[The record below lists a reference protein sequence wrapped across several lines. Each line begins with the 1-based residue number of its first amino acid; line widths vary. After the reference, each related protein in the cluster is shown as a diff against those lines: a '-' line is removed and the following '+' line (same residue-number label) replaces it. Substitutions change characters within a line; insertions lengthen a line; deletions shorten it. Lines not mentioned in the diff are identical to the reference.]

1 MPKDAERS
9 PIILPP
15 ESEIK
20 GESEQNPA
28 LRSAHRRRRRTS
40 FLVSLML
47 VTLAILMAVDGLYL
61 HFGSSTQPTQSKQI
75 STSLE
80 QTGTLITVPYN
91 TSQLDALAHL
101 VDRMNYKE
109 LASLYVA
116 HMSLDEKLGQMIMTE
131 SEQNTYSDDLN
142 YMITQLHV
150 GGMIMYES
158 HLQTVSQARTTTSLA
173 QQHSKIPLLIS
184 VDEEG
189 GLYVNRLEHIYGAR
203 PGPTEINQTGRLVF
217 DQQQGVKMAHDILS
231 IGLNTDLAPDVD
243 VSIVPGYDTVDRTFG
258 TTAAAVIKYAGPYI
272 EAMQSHGL
280 IACLKHYPGGLGNTP
295 YDAHDILPTDNRS
308 LAQIY
313 ATELAPYKTFINSPN
328 PFMRPAMIMS
338 TDVLIPAVDP
348 VMPTELSHKFMTD
361 ILRTQFGYD
370 GVAITD
376 ALYMGGISDRWSE
389 PEAAVLAIQAGND
402 MILSPMGSARTAAV
416 IEALRQA
423 LQNGHLSM
431 VRVNEAVTRIIA
443 LKMQYHL
450 LPVTLPRNE
459 YILIYLIN
467 MTIGSNR

>member
-1 MPKDAERS
+1 MPKDADRL

-15 ESEIK
+15 RSEIT

-28 LRSAHRRRRRTS
+28 LRSPRPKRRRTG
-40 FLVSLML
+40 FLVSLAL
-47 VTLAILMAVDGLYL
+47 ITLAIIVVVTGMYM
-61 HFGSSTQPTQSKQI
+61 HFGSITPPAQSKQATI
-75 STSLE
+75 SPE
-80 QTGTLITVPYN
+80 QTGPFITAPYN
-91 TSQLDALAHL
+91 TSQLNALTHL

-131 SEQNTYSDDLN
+131 SEQNNYSDDLN

-158 HLQTVSQARTTTSLA
+158 HLQTASQARATTSLA
-173 QQHSKIPLLIS
+173 QQNAKIPLLVS

-189 GLYVNRLEHIYGAR
+189 GLYVNRLEHIYGTR
-203 PGPTEINQTGRLVF
+203 PGPTEISQTGSLAF
-217 DQQQGVKMAHDILS
+217 DQQQGVKMAHDLLPL
-231 IGLNTDLAPDVD
+231 GLNTDLAPDVD
-243 VSIVPGYDTVDRTFG
+243 VSIIPGFDTEDRTFG
-258 TTAAAVIKYAGPYI
+258 TTADAVIKYAGPYI
-272 EAMQSHGL
+272 AAMQSHGL

-313 ATELAPYKTFINSPN
+313 ATELAPYKTFINSPD
-328 PFMRPAMIMS
+328 PFIRPAMIMS
-338 TDVLIPAVDP
+338 TDVLMPAVDP
-348 VMPTELSHKFMTD
+348 VMPAELSHKFMTD

-370 GVAITD
+370 GVVITD

-423 LQNGHLSM
+423 LQDGKLSM
-431 VRVNEAVTRIIA
+431 ARVNEAVTRIIA

-450 LPVTLPRNE
+450 LPVTLPRN
-459 YILIYLIN
+459 
-467 MTIGSNR
+467 

>member
-1 MPKDAERS
+1 MPNDAERS

-15 ESEIK
+15 RSEIK
-20 GESEQNPA
+20 GEPELSHA
-28 LRSAHRRRRRTS
+28 LRSPRQRQRRTG
-40 FLVSLML
+40 FFVSLSL
-47 VTLAILMAVDGLYL
+47 VALAAIVVLTGLFI
-61 HFGSSTQPTQSKQI
+61 HFGSSNSLSPGKQATV
-75 STSLE
+75 SQE
-80 QTGTLITVPYN
+80 HTGPLVKPPYDI
-91 TSQLDALAHL
+91 SQLNDLTHL
-101 VDRMNYKE
+101 VDRMTLKE

-131 SEQNTYSDDLN
+131 SEQNNYSNDLD

-158 HLQTVSQARTTTSLA
+158 HLQTTSQARATTSQA
-173 QQHSKIPLLIS
+173 QQRAKIPLLIS

-203 PGPTEINQTGRLVF
+203 PGPTEISQTGSLDF
-217 DQQQGVKMAHDILS
+217 DRQQGVKMAHDLLS
-231 IGLNTDLAPDVD
+231 LGLNTDLAPDVD
-243 VSIVPGYDTVDRTFG
+243 VTIVPGYDTADRTFG
-258 TTAAAVIKYAGPYI
+258 TTADAVIKYAGPYT

-280 IACLKHYPGGLGNTP
+280 IACIKHYPGGLGATP

-308 LAQIY
+308 RDQIY
-313 ATELAPYKTFINSPN
+313 ATELAPYNALINSPD
-328 PFMRPAMIMS
+328 PLMRPGMIMS
-338 TDVLIPAVDP
+338 TDVLMPAIDP
-348 VMPTELSHKFMTD
+348 VMPAELSHIFMTD

-370 GVAITD
+370 GVVVTD

-389 PEAAVLAIQAGND
+389 PQAAVLAIQAGND

-423 LQNGHLSM
+423 LQDGRLPM
-431 VRVNEAVTRIIA
+431 ARVNEAVTRIIA

-450 LPVTLPRNE
+450 VPVTLPRN
-459 YILIYLIN
+459 
-467 MTIGSNR
+467 

>member
-15 ESEIK
+15 RGEIT
-20 GESEQNPA
+20 GEMEPA
-28 LRSAHRRRRRTS
+28 LAPRNSLKKRSKTGFFIS
-40 FLVSLML
+40 LVL
-47 VTLAILMAVDGLYL
+47 VAMAVIVVLTGLFI
-61 HFGSSTQPTQSKQI
+61 HFGSSNPLAPVVQPTA
-75 STSLE
+75 STE
-80 QTGTLITVPYN
+80 QTGPFVTAPFDQ
-91 TSQLDALAHL
+91 SQVNALTHL
-101 VDRMNYKE
+101 VDRMTYKE

-131 SEQNTYSDDLN
+131 SEQNNYSDDLN

-158 HLQTVSQARTTTSLA
+158 HLQTASQARTTTSQA
-173 QQHSKIPLLIS
+173 QQNAKIPLLIS

-203 PGPTEINQTGRLVF
+203 PGPTEISQTGSLVF
-217 DQQQGVKMAHDILS
+217 DQQQGVKMAHDLLTL
-231 IGLNTDLAPDVD
+231 GLNTDLAPDVD
-243 VSIVPGYDTVDRTFG
+243 VTIVPGYDTADRTFG
-258 TTAAAVIKYAGPYI
+258 TTADVVIKYAGPYI
-272 EAMQSHGL
+272 EAMQSNGL
-280 IACLKHYPGGLGNTP
+280 IACIKHYPGGLGATP

-308 LAQIY
+308 RDQIY
-313 ATELAPYKTFINSPN
+313 ATELAPYQTLVNSPD
-328 PFMRPAMIMS
+328 PLMRPGMIMS
-338 TDVLIPAVDP
+338 TDVLMPAIDP
-348 VMPTELSHKFMTD
+348 VMPAELSHTFMTD
-361 ILRTQFGYD
+361 ILRKQFGYD
-370 GVAITD
+370 GVVVTD

-423 LQNGHLSM
+423 LQDGQLSM
-431 VRVNEAVTRIIA
+431 ARVDEAVTRIIA

-450 LPVTLPRNE
+450 LPVTLPRN
-459 YILIYLIN
+459 
-467 MTIGSNR
+467 

>member
-1 MPKDAERS
+1 MPKDADRS
-9 PIILPP
+9 PIILSPQ
-15 ESEIK
+15 SEIR

-28 LRSAHRRRRRTS
+28 LLSPRPKRRRTGFFVS
-40 FLVSLML
+40 LALVSL
-47 VTLAILMAVDGLYL
+47 TAIVVLTGLYI
-61 HFGSSTQPTQSKQI
+61 HFGSNSNFSPAQKATVS
-75 STSLE
+75 SE
-80 QTGTLITVPYN
+80 QTGTFITTPYN
-91 TSQLDALAHL
+91 SSQLSALTHL

-158 HLQTVSQARTTTSLA
+158 HLQTTSQARATTSLA
-173 QQHSKIPLLIS
+173 QQNAKIPLLVS

-189 GLYVNRLEHIYGAR
+189 GLYVNRLEHIYGSR
-203 PGPTEINQTGRLVF
+203 PGPTEISQTGSLVY
-217 DQQQGVKMAHDILS
+217 DQQQGVKLAHDLLTL
-231 IGLNTDLAPDVD
+231 GLNTDLAPDVD
-243 VSIVPGYDTVDRTFG
+243 VSIIPGYDTVDRTFG
-258 TTAAAVIKYAGPYI
+258 TTADAVIKYAGPYI

-308 LAQIY
+308 RDQIY
-313 ATELAPYKTFINSPN
+313 ATELAPYNTFINSTN
-328 PFMRPAMIMS
+328 PLMRPAMIMS
-338 TDVLIPAVDP
+338 TDVLMPAIDP
-348 VMPTELSHKFMTD
+348 VMPAELSHKFMTD

-370 GVAITD
+370 GVVVTD

-423 LQNGHLSM
+423 LQDGRLSM
-431 VRVNEAVTRIIA
+431 ARVNEAVARIIA

-450 LPVTLPRNE
+450 LPVTLPRN
-459 YILIYLIN
+459 
-467 MTIGSNR
+467 

>member
-1 MPKDAERS
+1 M
-9 PIILPP
+9 
-15 ESEIK
+15 
-20 GESEQNPA
+20 A
-28 LRSAHRRRRRTS
+28 LVALAVIVVLTS
-40 FLVSLML
+40 LF
-47 VTLAILMAVDGLYL
+47 I
-61 HFGSSTQPTQSKQI
+61 HFGSFVSITPDKQA
-75 STSLE
+75 TVPQE
-80 QTGTLITVPYN
+80 QTGPFVKPPYN
-91 TSQLDALAHL
+91 MSQLNALTHL
-101 VDRMNYKE
+101 VDRMTYKE

-116 HMSLDEKLGQMIMTE
+116 QMSLDEKLGQMIMTE
-131 SEQNTYSDDLN
+131 SEQNNYSDDLD

-158 HLQTVSQARTTTSLA
+158 HLQTVSQARATTSQA
-173 QQHSKIPLLIS
+173 QQRAKIPLLTS

-203 PGPTEINQTGRLVF
+203 PGPSEISQTGSLVF
-217 DQQQGVKMAHDILS
+217 DRQQGVKMAHDLLS

-243 VSIVPGYDTVDRTFG
+243 VMIIPGYDTADRTFG
-258 TTAAAVIKYAGPYI
+258 TTADSVIKYAGPYI

-280 IACLKHYPGGLGNTP
+280 IATMKHYPGGLGDTP

-308 LAQIY
+308 RDQIY

-328 PFMRPAMIMS
+328 PLMRPGMIMS
-338 TDVLIPAVDP
+338 TDVLMPAIDP

-370 GVAITD
+370 GVVVTD
-376 ALYMGGISDRWSE
+376 ALYMGGISARWSE

-402 MILSPMGSARTAAV
+402 MILGPMGSARTAAV

-423 LQNGHLSM
+423 LLDGKLSM
-431 VRVNEAVTRIIA
+431 ARVNEAVARIIA

-450 LPVTLPRNE
+450 LPVTLPRN
-459 YILIYLIN
+459 
-467 MTIGSNR
+467 

>member
-1 MPKDAERS
+1 MPNDAERS

-15 ESEIK
+15 RSEIK
-20 GESEQNPA
+20 GEPELSHA
-28 LRSAHRRRRRTS
+28 LRSPRQRQRRTG
-40 FLVSLML
+40 FFVSLSL
-47 VTLAILMAVDGLYL
+47 VALAAIVVLTGLFI
-61 HFGSSTQPTQSKQI
+61 HFGSSNSLSPGKQATV
-75 STSLE
+75 SQE
-80 QTGTLITVPYN
+80 HTGPFVKPPYDI
-91 TSQLDALAHL
+91 SQLNDLTHL
-101 VDRMNYKE
+101 VDRMTLKE

-131 SEQNTYSDDLN
+131 SEQNNYSDDLD

-158 HLQTVSQARTTTSLA
+158 HLQTASQARATTGQA
-173 QQHSKIPLLIS
+173 QQRTKIPLLIS

-189 GLYVNRLEHIYGAR
+189 GLYVHRLEHIYGAR
-203 PGPTEINQTGRLVF
+203 PGPTEISQTGSLDYDR
-217 DQQQGVKMAHDILS
+217 QQGAKMAHDLLTL
-231 IGLNTDLAPDVD
+231 GLNTDLAPDVD
-243 VSIVPGYDTVDRTFG
+243 VMIIPGYDTVDRTFG
-258 TTAAAVIKYAGPYI
+258 TTVDAVIKYAGPYI
-272 EAMQSHGL
+272 EAMQGHGL

-308 LAQIY
+308 RDQIY
-313 ATELAPYKTFINSPN
+313 ATELAPYKTFVNSSN
-328 PFMRPAMIMS
+328 PLMRPGMIMS
-338 TDVLIPAVDP
+338 TDVLMPAIDP
-348 VMPTELSHKFMTD
+348 VMPAELSHIFMTD

-370 GVAITD
+370 GVVVTD

-423 LQNGHLSM
+423 LQDGRLSM
-431 VRVNEAVTRIIA
+431 ARVNEAVARIIA

-450 LPVTLPRNE
+450 VPVTLPRN
-459 YILIYLIN
+459 
-467 MTIGSNR
+467 

>member
-20 GESEQNPA
+20 GELEQNPS
-28 LRSAHRRRRRTS
+28 LQGPRPKRRRIGL
-40 FLVSLML
+40 LVSLAL
-47 VTLAILMAVDGLYL
+47 VTLAILVVMTGLYI
-61 HFGSSTQPTQSKQI
+61 HFGSVIQPAQSQ
-75 STSLE
+75 
-80 QTGTLITVPYN
+80 QTTDTYEHSGAFITAPYN
-91 TSQLDALAHL
+91 PSQLNALAHL

-109 LASLYVA
+109 LAGLYVA

-131 SEQNTYSDDLN
+131 SEQNDYSDDLN

-158 HLQTVSQARTTTSLA
+158 HLQTASQARTTTSLS
-173 QQHSKIPLLIS
+173 QQNAKIPLLIS

-189 GLYVNRLEHIYGAR
+189 GLYVHRLEKIYGAR
-203 PGPTEINQTGRLVF
+203 PGPTEISQTGSLVY
-217 DQQQGVKMAHDILS
+217 DQQQGVKLAHDLLTL
-231 IGLNTDLAPDVD
+231 GLNTDLAPDVD
-243 VSIVPGYDTVDRTFG
+243 VSIIPGYDTEDRTFG
-258 TTAAAVIKYAGPYI
+258 TTAAAVIEYAGPYI

-280 IACLKHYPGGLGNTP
+280 IACLKHYPGGLGDTP

-308 LAQIY
+308 IAQIY

-328 PFMRPAMIMS
+328 PLMRPAMIMS
-338 TDVLIPAVDP
+338 TDVLMPAVDP
-348 VMPTELSHKFMTD
+348 TMPAELSHKFMTD
-361 ILRTQFGYD
+361 ILRNQFGFD

-389 PEAAVLAIQAGND
+389 PQAAVLAIQAGND
-402 MILSPMGSARTAAV
+402 MILSPMGSARTVAV

-423 LQNGHLSM
+423 LQNGQLSM
-431 VRVNEAVTRIIA
+431 ARVNEAVTRIIA
-443 LKMQYHL
+443 LKMQCHL
-450 LPVTLPRNE
+450 LPATLPRN
-459 YILIYLIN
+459 
-467 MTIGSNR
+467 

>member
-15 ESEIK
+15 QSEIR
-20 GESEQNPA
+20 GESVQNPA
-28 LRSAHRRRRRTS
+28 LPSPRPKRRRTG
-40 FLVSLML
+40 FFVSLAL
-47 VTLAILMAVDGLYL
+47 VLLTAIVVLTGLYI
-61 HFGSSTQPTQSKQI
+61 HFGLNPTFSPIQKATVST
-75 STSLE
+75 E
-80 QTGTLITVPYN
+80 QTGPFITAPYN
-91 TSQLDALAHL
+91 MSQLNALTHL

-158 HLQTVSQARTTTSLA
+158 HLQTASQARTTTSLA
-173 QQHSKIPLLIS
+173 QQNAKIPLLTS

-203 PGPTEINQTGRLVF
+203 PGPTEISQTGSLVF
-217 DQQQGVKMAHDILS
+217 DQQQGVKMAHDLLS

-243 VSIVPGYDTVDRTFG
+243 VMIIPGYDTVDRTFG
-258 TTAAAVIKYAGPYI
+258 TTAASVIKYAGPYI

-308 LAQIY
+308 RDQIY
-313 ATELAPYKTFINSPN
+313 ATELAPYSTLINSTN
-328 PFMRPAMIMS
+328 PLMRPAMIMS
-338 TDVLIPAVDP
+338 TDVLMPAIDP
-348 VMPTELSHKFMTD
+348 VMPAELSHKFMTD

-370 GVAITD
+370 GVVVTD

-423 LQNGHLSM
+423 LQDGRLSM
-431 VRVNEAVTRIIA
+431 ARVNEAVARIIA

-450 LPVTLPRNE
+450 LRVTLPRN
-459 YILIYLIN
+459 
-467 MTIGSNR
+467 